1 MPAKM
6 VERLAIDTLAIVS
19 TRVIPF
25 SQGGLA
31 GGTLRNIVVDIEGN
45 TEKGLEVIGEMAF
58 VSALFHGCFEVKP
71 GENQVQ
77 APTANSFKV
86 QGLLVRR

>member
-1 MPAKM
+1 MSNIM
-6 VERLAIDTLAIVS
+6 ERLAIDTLA
-19 TRVIPF
+19 TFEAYVIPF

-45 TEKGLEVIGEMAF
+45 TEKGLDVIGEMAF
-58 VSALFHGCFEVKP
+58 VSDLFYGYFEVKL

-77 APTANSFKV
+77 AQTANSLNV